1 MSLKFTHDEVST
13 RYEQFV
19 QSFMSAEKGVERTK
33 LLPHFWIVSVP
44 SKDFKVAITCE
55 CTGHFH
61 GIEQWCAVVEE
72 PNGEKSNFL
81 LFEEEIEHWAAEQR
95 KLKGIE

>member
-1 MSLKFTHDEVST
+1 MSLKFNYDEVST
-13 RYEQFV
+13 RFEQFV
-19 QSFMSAEKGVERTK
+19 KDFLSDEKGVERTK
-33 LLPHFWIVSVP
+33 LLPHYWSVSVP
-44 SKDFKVAITCE
+44 SKEFKVVITCE

-81 LFEEEIEHWAAEQR
+81 LFEKEIEQWVSEHQNS
-95 KLKGIE
+95 

>member
-1 MSLKFTHDEVST
+1 MSLTFTYDEIEKK
-13 RYEQFV
+13 YLDFV
-19 QSFMSAEKGVERTK
+19 EKFMSAEKDVKHIK
-33 LLPHFWIVSVP
+33 LLPHYWVVSVP
-44 SKDFKVAITCE
+44 SKDFKVAITCD

-81 LFEEEIEHWAAEQR
+81 LFEEEIEEWAAEQR
-95 KLKGIE
+95 RLRGIS